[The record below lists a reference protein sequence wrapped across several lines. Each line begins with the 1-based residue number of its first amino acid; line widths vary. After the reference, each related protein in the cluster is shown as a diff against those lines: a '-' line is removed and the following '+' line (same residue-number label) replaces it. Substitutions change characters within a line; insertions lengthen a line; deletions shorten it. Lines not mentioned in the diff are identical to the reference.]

1 MPGFIQRSVSVRNTF
16 ICASFA
22 LLVISFG
29 LSKSSHA
36 ATVEF
41 IWSGGVTTTSV
52 IVKAKLS
59 VDGSTG
65 RLMYSTTPDFS
76 SPNYS
81 AYETASTATTNRV
94 VTFSIAGLSPNTQ
107 YYYACEVDGVIDAAH
122 TGRFHTNTDNEA
134 SFTFALAS
142 CALTGSN
149 HAVFE
154 TIRQRNP
161 LFFFHMGDMHYQN
174 IGVNDRNV
182 FRQAYETVLTTPN
195 QARLFRDVP
204 IAYVWDDHDF
214 GPNNSDSTAP
224 GRTASRLTY
233 REYVPH
239 HPLAAGDGDA
249 PIYRA
254 FTIGRVRF
262 IVTDCRSLRS
272 PYLHADNP
280 SKTMLGIP
288 QKAWFKQEL
297 LNARGMAL
305 TVWVNSLPWIGVFGD
320 DGWYAYTYERK
331 EIADFIKDNGITN
344 LCMISGDAHMVAI
357 DNGTNSD
364 YATGGGGGFPVF
376 HAGALDRSSSVKGG
390 PYSEGAIGG
399 GGQFGLF
406 TVNDLGDSVQVIWSA
421 RNYLNAELIRY
432 SFSRVVC
439 PTIDPEPG
447 SYCDCCVSIRGDV
460 DGYPGVTLLDI
471 IKLLSWLF
479 TQGPSPSCMLE
490 ANVDGLGGINVVDLT
505 TLVNYMFLGGQ
516 APAPCP

>member
-1 MPGFIQRSVSVRNTF
+1 VSSRFIRLTL
-16 ICASFA
+16 
-22 LLVISFG
+22 LLVTVLLIQSAS
-29 LSKSSHA
+29 LYA

-41 IWSGGVTTTSV
+41 IWSGAVTTTSV

-59 VDGSTG
+59 ADGAVG
-65 RLMYSTTPDFS
+65 RLVYSTVPDFS
-76 SPNYS
+76 APSYS
-81 AYETASTATTNRV
+81 SYETALTATTNRV
-94 VTFSIAGLSPNTQ
+94 VTFTITGLTPNTQ
-107 YYYACEVDGVIDAAH
+107 YYYECEADGVVDLLH
-122 TGRFHTNTDNEA
+122 TGRFRTNPEQEA
-134 SFTFALAS
+134 SFTFGLAS

-154 TIRQRNP
+154 TIRQQNP

-174 IGVNDRNV
+174 IAVNDVNV
-182 FRQAYETVLTTPN
+182 FRQAYDAVLGTPN

-204 IAYVWDDHDF
+204 IAYVWDDHDY

-239 HPLAAGDGDA
+239 HPMAAGNGDA

-262 IVTDCRSLRS
+262 IVTDSRSLRS
-272 PYLHADNP
+272 PYLNADNP
-280 SKTMLGIP
+280 SKTMLGVP
-288 QKAWFKQEL
+288 QKAWLKQEL
-297 LNARGMAL
+297 LNAQGMAL

-320 DGWYAYTYERK
+320 DGWYAYTYERT
-331 EIADFIKDNGITN
+331 EIANFIRDNGITN
-344 LCMISGDAHMVAI
+344 LCMMSGDAHMVAM

-406 TVNDLGDSVQVIWSA
+406 TVNDFGDSVHVDWSA
-421 RNYLNAELIRY
+421 RNYLNTELIHY
-432 SFSRVVC
+432 AFTRVVC
-439 PTIDPEPG
+439 ATVDPVPG
-447 SYCDCCVSIRGDV
+447 SYCDCCVFVRGDV
-460 DGYPGVTLLDI
+460 DGNAGVNILDI
-471 IKLLSWLF
+471 TKLVSCLF
-479 TQGPSPSCMLE
+479 RGGAEPSCMLE
-490 ANVDGLGGINVVDLT
+490 ANVNGLGGVNVSDIT
-505 TLVNYMFLGGQ
+505 ALVRYLFAGGP
-516 APAPCP
+516 APAACP